1 MFVEDIC
8 KCIVRIIPILLREYE
23 MGRLSYAELLEQT
36 KIKIQF
42 LVDQK
47 EYILDTELQSEC
59 EKIIDYFNNN
69 IYA

>member
-1 MFVEDIC
+1 MIMFVEDIC

-47 EYILDTELQSEC
+47 EYILDTELQSE
-59 EKIIDYFNNN
+59 
-69 IYA
+69 